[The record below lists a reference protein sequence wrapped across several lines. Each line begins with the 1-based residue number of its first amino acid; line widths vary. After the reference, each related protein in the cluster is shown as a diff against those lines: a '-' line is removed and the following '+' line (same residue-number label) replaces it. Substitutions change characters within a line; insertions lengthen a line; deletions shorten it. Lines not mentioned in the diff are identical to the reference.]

1 MISGMVLSGRGDK
14 TVHQRGKQS
23 PS

>member
-1 MISGMVLSGRGDK
+1 MISGMVLSGLGDK